1 MNKNDIIISYV
12 YQNLITIIL
21 KQEEWWLIFNKSYKI
36 KDSKYSE
43 SFFYVSILQYI
54 SISIY

>member
-21 KQEEWWLIFNKSYKI
+21 KQEEWRLIFNNSYKI
-36 KDSKYSE
+36 KV
-43 SFFYVSILQYI
+43 F
-54 SISIY
+54 